1 MEHRPWKTIFAEN
14 KKAFF
19 DYELIEEYEAGVKL
33 LWEEVKSVRNGNIN
47 LKGSYILINK
57 SVATMIGVH
66 IGELKGGMRLIE
78 PKRERDI
85 LLSKKEIQKLQ
96 LKVKEMGAT
105 IVPISFYAKWNLIKV
120 RIALVKGKKT
130 WQKKESIKA
139 RDLDREMAQKFKR

>member
-1 MEHRPWKTIFAEN
+1 MDNRLWKIIFAEN

-19 DYELIEEYEAGVKL
+19 DYEIIEEYEAGIKL
-33 LWEEVKSVRNGNIN
+33 LWEEVKSIRNGNIN
-47 LKGSYILINK
+47 LKWSYILIHK

-85 LLSKKEIQKLQ
+85 LLSKKEIQKLE

-105 IVPISFYAKWNLIKV
+105 IVPISFYSKWNLIKV

-130 WQKKESIKA
+130 WQKKESLKA
-139 RDLDREMAQKFKR
+139 RDLDREMAKKFKR

>member
-1 MEHRPWKTIFAEN
+1 MEHRPWKIIFAEN